1 MPRRYR
7 PVHRIIN
14 PDTRYESRE
23 LASFISKVME
33 RGKRST
39 ATRLVYERF

>member
-7 PVHRIIN
+7 PVHRIVN
-14 PDTRYESRE
+14 PDTRYKSRE
-23 LASFISKVME
+23 LASFINKVME

-39 ATRLVYERF
+39 ATRLGI